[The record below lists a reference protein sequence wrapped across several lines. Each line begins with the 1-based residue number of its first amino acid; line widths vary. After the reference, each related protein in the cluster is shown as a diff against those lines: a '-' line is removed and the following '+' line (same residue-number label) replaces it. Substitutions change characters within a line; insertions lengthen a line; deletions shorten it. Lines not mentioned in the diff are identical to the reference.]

1 VPKLTVIDPPPATA
15 MQRLVEDF
23 LDYHRGMGHS
33 IRTTRDAYGYPLR
46 TLLLPFCAAEG
57 VEQPSQLT
65 DRHLNRLSGTLLE
78 SGHPYA
84 LRSKPLAKASV
95 HAYMRAINSFLN
107 WARKE
112 GEKVEA
118 KAPLPKLTRPVIDVL
133 TRAEIQAMEDA
144 ADNERDK
151 LIVRL
156 LADTGIRRSELLA
169 LRITDIIE
177 GDGRHTFLKI
187 RGKGDKERLVP
198 LAPALARRLRR
209 FAEKTRHDANS
220 TRIFISLRRRPGS
233 GEYRPLTTSG
243 MGQMIR
249 ILAETAKIDK
259 RVHPHLFRHS
269 FATQMLRK
277 GMNPLILQQTLGHAD
292 LTMITKTYS
301 HLDQDDAYEAT
312 LKALLED

>member
-1 VPKLTVIDPPPATA
+1 V
-15 MQRLVEDF
+15 
-23 LDYHRGMGHS
+23 G
-33 IRTTRDAYGYPLR
+33 
-46 TLLLPFCAAEG
+46 AEG
-57 VEQPSQLT
+57 
-65 DRHLNRLSGTLLE
+65 
-78 SGHPYA
+78 
-84 LRSKPLAKASV
+84 
-95 HAYMRAINSFLN
+95 
-107 WARKE
+107 

-118 KAPLPKLTRPVIDVL
+118 RAPLPKLSRPVIDVL

-151 LIVRL
+151 FIVRL
-156 LADTGIRRSELLA
+156 LADTGIRRSEMLA
-169 LRITDIIE
+169 LRTTDIIE
-177 GDGRHTFLKI
+177 GDGRHTLKI

-209 FAEKTRHDANS
+209 FAEKTRQDANS
-220 TRIFISLRRRPGS
+220 TRIFISLRRRPNS

-243 MGQMIR
+243 LGQMIR
-249 ILAETAKIDK
+249 ILAETAKIDE

-277 GMNPLILQQTLGHAD
+277 GMNPLILQQTRGHAD

-312 LKALLED
+312 LKALLDD

>member
-1 VPKLTVIDPPPATA
+1 VTKLTVIDPPPATA
-15 MQRLVEDF
+15 MERLVEDY

-78 SGHPYA
+78 TGHPFA
-84 LRSKPLAKASV
+84 LRPKPLAKASV
-95 HAYMRAINSFLN
+95 HAYMRAINSFLA
-107 WARKE
+107 WVRKE

-118 KAPLPKLTRPVIDVL
+118 KAPLPKLSRPVIDVL

-156 LADTGIRRSELLA
+156 LADTGIRLSELLG
-169 LRITDIIE
+169 LRTADIIE

-209 FAEKTRHDANS
+209 FAEKTRKEAN
-220 TRIFISLRRRPGS
+220 TDRIFIALRRRPNS
-233 GEYRPLTTSG
+233 GEYRPLTPSG
-243 MGQMIR
+243 LGQMIR
-249 ILAETAKIDK
+249 ILAETTKLDK

-292 LTMITKTYS
+292 LTMITRTYS
-301 HLDQDDAYEAT
+301 HLNQDDAYEAT
-312 LKALLED
+312 LKALMED